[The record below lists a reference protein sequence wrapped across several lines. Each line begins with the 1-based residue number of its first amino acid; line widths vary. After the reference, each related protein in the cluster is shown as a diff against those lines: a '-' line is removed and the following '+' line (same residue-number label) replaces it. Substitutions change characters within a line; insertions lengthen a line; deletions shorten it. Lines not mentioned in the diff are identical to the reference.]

1 MFERFGLYLVMVKV
15 MFNINLYQEC
25 LNNNYILILVIS
37 NILQELLLNR
47 QWINIFNRLS
57 IKEDIL
63 LLRDHLYSKFYFRMF
78 RDWIILLIILK
89 DLLVMLMAKHGMLYQ
104 RLFGCIGI
112 MGMKMQEYPFNLRF
126 RVWKEEQNSQGFK

>member
-25 LNNNYILILVIS
+25 LNNNYILILAIS
-37 NILQELLLNR
+37 NILQELLLNQ

-63 LLRDHLYSKFYFRMF
+63 LLRDHLCSKFYFQMF

-89 DLLVMLMAKHGMLYQ
+89 DLLVMLMANHGMLYQ

-112 MGMKMQEYPFNLRF
+112 MGMKMHQYPFNLRF
-126 RVWKEEQNSQGFK
+126 RVWKEELNSQGFK